1 MGGGEGAGGG
11 AGGGSG
17 VGVNG
22 GAYSDNC
29 KNLNTTKML
38 QQLQELITLLPR

>member
-1 MGGGEGAGGG
+1 MRGGEGGGG

-38 QQLQELITLLPR
+38 QELIILLSR

>member
-1 MGGGEGAGGG
+1 MGGGEGGGG

-38 QQLQELITLLPR
+38 QELIILLSR